1 MAPMN
6 AKTGISTRV
15 AEVINAESSHYPH
28 SLRRPWSSLVRCVPQ
43 TMVGHGVTH
52 GRQGHEGVKYKEP
65 GRLLVV
71 GLFTHRTLCFC
82 STRQFDLQSSWRS
95 LPKYTS
101 SSWVCLHPLVRCSTV
116 MISVSLPRS
125 LPPRLSRA
133 SSMSPATM
141 RLARLC
147 LSSQVVH
154 SLEPPSLVLLVTG
167 SVDD

>member
-1 MAPMN
+1 MSPLFAETVEYPRLMRSPDRGQPCDS
-6 AKTGISTRV
+6 ATR
-15 AEVINAESSHYPH
+15 ARPSSQAWKIRASSIKAQHAADSGSLHALHLPPH
-28 SLRRPWSSLVRCVPQ
+28 CSCQ
-43 TMVGHGVTH
+43 
-52 GRQGHEGVKYKEP
+52 
-65 GRLLVV
+65 
-71 GLFTHRTLCFC
+71 HR
-82 STRQFDLQSSWRS
+82 LQSPWRF

-154 SLEPPSLVLLVTG
+154 SLELPSLVLLVTG